1 MKKAIALVLALML
14 TFALCACGG
23 SGSSTTDSSASK
35 TDSSAVTDVT
45 KEVETTKAPSGI
57 EGSWVMES
65 YDSGTQMPVGAT
77 FEVAMEITADSFT
90 YDEKDNIEGQE
101 SEFKMEGV
109 CTIDGNTAKFSA
121 KHSVAKFSSQSSET
135 EIENPADFTGTLE
148 NEKLTLNIENN
159 GIKTVIV
166 LKRA

>member
-77 FEVAMEITADSFT
+77 FEVTMEITADSFT

-121 KHSVAKFSSQSSET
+121 KHSVAKFSTQSSET
-135 EIENPADFTGTLE
+135 EIENPSDFTGTLE

-159 GIKTVIV
+159 GVKTVIV

>member
-1 MKKAIALVLALML
+1 MKKAISLVLALIL
-14 TFALCACGG
+14 VFALCACG
-23 SGSSTTDSSASK
+23 SSASK
-35 TDSSAVTDVT
+35 TGDSSAVTDVT

-77 FEVAMEITADSFT
+77 FEVTMEITADSFT

-121 KHSVAKFSSQSSET
+121 KHSVAKFSAQSSET

-159 GIKTVIV
+159 GVKTVIV

>member
-14 TFALCACGG
+14 TFALCACNG
-23 SGSSTTDSSASK
+23 STSKTDSSASK

-45 KEVETTKAPSGI
+45 KAQDTTKAPSGI

-77 FEVAMEITADSFT
+77 FEVTMEITADSFT

-109 CTIDGNTAKFSA
+109 CNIDGNTAKFSA
-121 KHSVAKFSSQSSET
+121 KHSVAKFSAQSSET